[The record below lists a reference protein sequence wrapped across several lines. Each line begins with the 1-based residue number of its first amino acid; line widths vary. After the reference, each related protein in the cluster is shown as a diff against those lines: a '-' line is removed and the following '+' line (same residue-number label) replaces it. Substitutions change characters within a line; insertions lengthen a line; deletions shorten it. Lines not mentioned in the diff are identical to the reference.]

1 MAEVVKLHDRKGQQQ
16 GGSPKVED
24 GFVRIANELFDA
36 ILAYGFTGRQLAIL
50 MTIVRKTYGYNKAQ
64 DDVSA
69 SQIGKACGIAR
80 PHVTKVL
87 HELAAMNAIHMRR
100 GENGMIV
107 GINKHYREWMPKGD
121 SEAENNASTKSVLP
135 EASTKPVL
143 ELVPN
148 WKKSSTESVH
158 TIDNVQ
164 KTKRKTG
171 KPIAQSGA
179 CAAGFVSFWDA
190 FGLKKDRKKA
200 EAAFATAYAAA
211 PDPEGWLTQV
221 LAAAKAEAER
231 RPYLIAQGRT
241 PIYAQGWLSGRRWED
256 EDLAT
261 WGRFTEKQQAF
272 IDVFNANIGGLCLP
286 VDEWSEARAALA
298 DAAASGRWSLE
309 TWARFWRKVAERCEF
324 RGTVSFEWL
333 LRRENFVRVKGGE
346 FGDLS

>member
-16 GGSPKVED
+16 GSGPKVEE
-24 GFVRIANELFDA
+24 GFTRIASELFDA
-36 ILAYGFTGRQLAIL
+36 ILIYGFTGRQLAVL
-50 MTIVRKTYGYNKAQ
+50 MTVIRKTYGYNKSQ
-64 DDVSA
+64 DDMSA
-69 SQIGKACGIAR
+69 SQIGEACGVAR
-80 PHVTKVL
+80 NHVSEAL
-87 HELAAMNAIHMRR
+87 GELSAMNVIHMRR
-100 GENGMIV
+100 GEFGMVI
-107 GINKHYREWMPKGD
+107 GLNKHYREWMPKESGRTA
-121 SEAENNASTKSVLP
+121 SPKKGLAESSPKTGLK
-135 EASTKPVL
+135 
-143 ELVPN
+143 LVPN
-148 WKKSSTESVH
+148 REESSPKTGH
-158 TIDNVQ
+158 TIDNRQ
-164 KTKRKTG
+164 KTTPIDK

-200 EAAFATAYAAA
+200 EAAFAAAYAAA
-211 PDPEGWLTQV
+211 PDPEGWLAQV

-261 WGRFTEKQQAF
+261 WGRFTERQQAF

>member
-1 MAEVVKLHDRKGQQQ
+1 MAEVVKLHDSRGQQQ
-16 GGSPKVED
+16 GGNPKVED
-24 GFVRIANELFDA
+24 GFVRIANELLDA

-69 SQIGKACGIAR
+69 SQIGKVCGVAR
-80 PHVTKVL
+80 NHVTEVL

-107 GINKHYREWMPKGD
+107 GINKHYREWMPKGSRGADAND
-121 SEAENNASTKSVLP
+121 SPKTGPHEDSPKLVLKVVP
-135 EASTKPVL
+135 KKEKPS
-143 ELVPN
+143 P
-148 WKKSSTESVH
+148 KTGH

-164 KTKRKTG
+164 KTTVKTG
-171 KPIAQSGA
+171 KPIAQSGV
-179 CAAGFVSFWDA
+179 CAAGFSSFWDA

-211 PDPEGWLTQV
+211 PNPEEWLTKV
-221 LAAAKAEAER
+221 LAAAQVEAER
-231 RPYLIAQGRT
+231 RPHLIAGGRT

-272 IDVFNANIGGLCLP
+272 IDVFNDNIGERCLP
-286 VDEWSEARAALA
+286 VTEWSETRAALA
-298 DAAASGRWSLE
+298 DAAAGGKWPME
-309 TWARFWRKVAERCEF
+309 TWARFWRAVAERCEF
-324 RGTVSFEWL
+324 RGAVSFEWL
-333 LRRENFVRVKGGE
+333 LRRENFVRVKAGE